1 MQQYL
6 DLVRYIQEQGVS
18 KTDRTVTG
26 TKSVFCYQMRFNLE
40 EGFPLVTTQKNTRQI
55 GNPRIVMVPEGRYQY
70 QLFDRKWGENLE

>member
-18 KTDRTVTG
+18 KTDRTGTG
-26 TKSVFCYQMRFNLE
+26 TKSVFGYH
-40 EGFPLVTTQKNTRQI
+40 QKNTRQI